1 MAAVSNVATR
11 NMPQDPALFGNVSF
25 IQVSADQAGQRID
38 NFLSSRLKGVP
49 KSRIYRLLRKGEV
62 RVNKKRIKPEYRVA
76 AEDMV
81 RIPPVRTAQPP
92 KLPVAGAGLRHVL
105 ATSVIYE
112 NDDVLVVDKP
122 AGLAVHGGSGINLG
136 LIEALR
142 QMRPDQKYLE
152 LVHRIDRDTS
162 GCLLV
167 AKKRSALRALQTQF
181 REGRIDKHYRALVRG
196 SWPRKLT
203 HIEAP
208 LTKNTLPSGEW
219 LVRVDK
225 VGKPA
230 STLVTLLEAYAGAS
244 LLDVCLET
252 GRTHQIRVHCQSVG
266 HPLAGDSKYG
276 DEAFNGSMR
285 ALGLQRMFLHAVEV
299 VFALPG
305 RADKISVRAPQ
316 PTELNRILER
326 LGSKRA

>member
-1 MAAVSNVATR
+1 MPVVSHAVIR
-11 NMPQDPALFGNVSF
+11 NMPQDPSSFDKVSL

-92 KLPVAGAGLRHVL
+92 DLPVAGAGLRHVL
-105 ATSVIYE
+105 ATSVIFE

-142 QMRPDQKYLE
+142 QMRPEQTYLE

-162 GCLLV
+162 GCVLV
-167 AKKRSALRALQTQF
+167 AKKRSALRVLQAQF
-181 REGRIDKHYRALVRG
+181 REGRIDKHYRALVAG

-203 HIEAP
+203 RIEAP
-208 LTKNTLPSGEW
+208 LVKNTLPSGEW

-225 VGKPA
+225 SGKPA
-230 STLVTLLEAYAGAS
+230 STLVTLLGTYSGAS
-244 LLDVCLET
+244 LLDVWLET

-266 HPLAGDSKYG
+266 HPLAGDAKYG
-276 DEAFNGSMR
+276 DEAFNAHMR
-285 ALGLQRMFLHAVEV
+285 ALGLQRMFLHAHEL

-305 RADKISVRAPQ
+305 CDDKISVCAPQ
-316 PTELNRILER
+316 PAELNRLLER
-326 LGSKRA
+326 LSPERG

>member
-1 MAAVSNVATR
+1 MLAALNVATPD
-11 NMPQDPALFGNVSF
+11 MPQDSPLFANVSF

-92 KLPVAGAGLRHVL
+92 KLPVAGTGLRQVL

-112 NDDVLVVDKP
+112 NEDLLVVDKP

-142 QMRPDQKYLE
+142 QMRPEQKYFE

-167 AKKRSALRALQTQF
+167 AKKRSALRALQAQF
-181 REGRIDKHYRALVRG
+181 REGRVDKHYRALVRG
-196 SWPRKLT
+196 SWPRKLA

-225 VGKPA
+225 AGKPA
-230 STLVTLLEAYAGAS
+230 STLITLLETYAGAS
-244 LLDVCLET
+244 LLDVWLET

-276 DEAFNGSMR
+276 DEAFNSSLR
-285 ALGLQRMFLHAVEV
+285 ALGLQRMFLHAFEV

-305 RADKISVRAPQ
+305 CEDKISVCAPQ
-316 PTELNRILER
+316 PAELNRILER
-326 LGSKRA
+326 LGPKRT

>member
-1 MAAVSNVATR
+1 MAAYTKVAIRT
-11 NMPQDPALFGNVSF
+11 MAQDSPLFGNVSF
-25 IQVSADQAGQRID
+25 IQVSDDQAGQRID

-62 RVNKKRIKPEYRVA
+62 RVNKKRIKPEYRVV

-92 KLPVAGAGLRHVL
+92 KLPVAGAGLRKLL
-105 ATSVIYE
+105 ATSIIFE
-112 NDDVLVVDKP
+112 NDQLLVMDKP
-122 AGLAVHGGSGINLG
+122 AGLAVHGGSGVNLG

-167 AKKRSALRALQTQF
+167 AKKRSALRALQAQF
-181 REGRIDKHYRALVRG
+181 REGRVDKHYRALVRG
-196 SWPRKLT
+196 NWPRKLT
-203 HIEAP
+203 QIEAP

-219 LVRVDK
+219 QVRVDES
-225 VGKPA
+225 GKPA
-230 STLVTLLEAYAGAS
+230 STLVTLRHGYASAS
-244 LLDVCLET
+244 LLDVWLET

-276 DEAFNGSMR
+276 DEAFNSSLR
-285 ALGLQRMFLHAVEV
+285 ALGLQRMFLHAFEV

-305 RADKISVRAPQ
+305 SEDKISVCAPQ
-316 PTELNRILER
+316 PAELNRILER
-326 LGSKRA
+326 LGPERA

>member
-1 MAAVSNVATR
+1 MS
-11 NMPQDPALFGNVSF
+11 QDPRLFNQVSF

-62 RVNKKRIKPEYRVA
+62 RVNKKRIKPEYRVV

-92 KLPVAGAGLRHVL
+92 AVPVAGAGLRQVL
-105 ATSVIYE
+105 AASVIFE
-112 NDDVLVVDKP
+112 NDQVLVVDKP

-142 QMRPDQKYLE
+142 QMRPEQTYLE

-167 AKKRSALRALQTQF
+167 AKKRSALRALQAQF
-181 REGRIDKHYRALVRG
+181 REGRIDKHYRALVAG
-196 SWPRKLT
+196 NWPPRLT
-203 HIEAP
+203 RIEAP
-208 LTKNTLPSGEW
+208 LVKNTLPSGEW

-225 VGKPA
+225 SGKPA
-230 STLVTLLEAYAGAS
+230 STVVAVLGAYSGAS
-244 LLDVCLET
+244 LLDVWLET

-266 HPLAGDSKYG
+266 HPLAGDVKYG
-276 DEAFNGSMR
+276 DDAFNASMR
-285 ALGLQRMFLHAVEV
+285 TLGLQRMFLHAFEV

-305 RADKISVRAPQ
+305 RDDKISVCAPQ
-316 PTELNRILER
+316 PAELNRLLER
-326 LGSKRA
+326 LSPEGA